1 MSTMLQ
7 RRRRIRKGRKSV
19 KIPLIMIPGLLCT
32 EVLWRDQV
40 ADLGDIAEIT
50 VTDAHLRHD
59 DIGAIAGDILAA
71 APPSFALAGLSFGG
85 YVAFEIMRQAPDRV
99 QRLALLDTTAR
110 EDDSER
116 LAQRRDM
123 LELAK
128 KGSFRGMTDR
138 LLPEFVHPDRLADV
152 ALINDIKSMSQSVGS
167 EAYFR
172 QQAAIM
178 GRPDSRP
185 TMADIRCPTLVLVGR
200 QDSRTPL
207 AMAEEMHA
215 GIAGS
220 RLVVIEDCGHLA
232 TMEQPAAVNAALRD
246 WLTA

>member
-1 MSTMLQ
+1 M
-7 RRRRIRKGRKSV
+7 KKS
-19 KIPLIMIPGLLCT
+19 LILVSGLLCT

-40 ADLGDIAEIT
+40 ADLADIAEIT
-50 VTDAHLRHD
+50 VTDEHLKHD
-59 DIGAIAGDILAA
+59 DIGDIAVAILNA
-71 APPSFALAGLSFGG
+71 APSTFALAGLSFGG
-85 YVAFEIMRQAPDRV
+85 YVVFEIMRRAPDRV
-99 QRLALLDTTAR
+99 ERLALLDTTAQR
-110 EDDSER
+110 DDPER

-123 LELAK
+123 LELARR
-128 KGSFRGMTDR
+128 GSFRGMTDR
-138 LLPEFVHPDRLADV
+138 LLPEFVHPDRLADIE
-152 ALINDIKSMSQSVGS
+152 LMNDIKAMSQSVGA

-172 QQAAIM
+172 QQTAIM

-185 TMADIRCPTLVLVGR
+185 TLAEIRCPALVLVGR

-207 AMAEEMHA
+207 AMAEEIHA

-220 RLVVIEDCGHLA
+220 RLVVVEDCGHLA

>member
-1 MSTMLQ
+1 M
-7 RRRRIRKGRKSV
+7 KKS
-19 KIPLIMIPGLLCT
+19 LILVPGLLCT
-32 EVLWRDQV
+32 EVLWRAQV
-40 ADLGDIAEIT
+40 ADLADIAEIT
-50 VTDAHLRHD
+50 VTHEHLKHD
-59 DIGAIAGDILAA
+59 DIGEIAAAILDA

-85 YVAFEIMRQAPDRV
+85 YVAFEIVRLAPERV
-99 QRLALLDTTAR
+99 ERLALLDTTAR
-110 EDDSER
+110 QDDPGR

-123 LELAK
+123 LALAR

-138 LLPEFVHPDRLADV
+138 LLPEFVHPDRLADTE
-152 ALINDIKSMSQSVGS
+152 LMNDIKTMSQSVGM

-172 QQAAIM
+172 QQTAIM

-185 TMADIRCPTLVLVGR
+185 TLAEIRCPTLVLVGR

-207 AMAEEMHA
+207 AMAEEIHA

-220 RLVVIEDCGHLA
+220 RLVVIEDCGHLS
-232 TMEQPAAVNAALRD
+232 TMEQPVAVTAALRD